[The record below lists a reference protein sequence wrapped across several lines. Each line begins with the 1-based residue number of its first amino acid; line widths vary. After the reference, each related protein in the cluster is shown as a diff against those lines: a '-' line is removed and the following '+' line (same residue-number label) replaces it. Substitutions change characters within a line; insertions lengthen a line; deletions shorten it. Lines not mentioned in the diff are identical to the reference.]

1 MKRSCLLA
9 CVIAGLSTTA
19 LAQAPGAPVTPGTR
33 LPLQYQSAF
42 AGYRAYVD
50 VEPIPWKRANDDA
63 AAVGGPMG
71 QMARDTNPAA
81 AARPGAATG
90 APSTSAPTPA
100 GAQGKPR

>member
-9 CVIAGLSTTA
+9 CVIAGLSTA
-19 LAQAPGAPVTPGTR
+19 VLAQAPVAPVAPGTR

-50 VEPIPWKRANDDA
+50 IEPIPWKRANEDA

-81 AARPGAATG
+81 AARPDTATG
-90 APSTSAPTPA
+90 TPSNPGPAPA
-100 GAQGKPR
+100 GTQEKPR